1 MRILHFADV
10 HLHRPFVGFRPGEAA
25 VRRRELFDAFRR
37 CLAQARERDA
47 DVVTIAGDLWEEEH
61 VTADTANSVAHE
73 LEQLGL
79 PVIIAC
85 GNHDRRGPGG
95 TYMRTRWPS
104 NVHIAPLRNAQEFR
118 FGELSLWA
126 ISWGD
131 DDFPVNF
138 LNRTE
143 VPRDGR
149 SHILVVH
156 GSSKPVSV
164 GDFAR
169 YFPFEPADVREAG
182 FDRCLAGH
190 IHMASDFEGVVYPGS
205 PEPLGWA
212 EAGRHRVA
220 LVEIGAAGIDVQL
233 IDVNERRYE
242 TRAIDCNGSASSAEI
257 ETRVADAL
265 SDNDADRIFLR
276 ARLVGEIGPDCV
288 VETEPLRARHA
299 SRYAALVLEDRTE
312 PLLDIE
318 ARAARKGLDGLF
330 VSKLRDRIEHAESE
344 RERQIAELALQA
356 GLRALEGR
364 EVILRVD

>member
-10 HLHRPFVGFRPGEAA
+10 HLHRPFVGFGPGEAD

-37 CLAQARERDA
+37 CLAHARDHGA

-73 LEQLGL
+73 LSELDV

-85 GNHDRRGPGG
+85 GNHDPRGPGG
-95 TYMRTRWPS
+95 TYMRTAWPQ
-104 NVHIAPLRNAQEFR
+104 NVEIAPLRTPREYR
-118 FGELSLWA
+118 FDDVSLWA

-131 DDFPVNF
+131 DD
-138 LNRTE
+138 L
-143 VPRDGR
+143 PRDLLRRIDVPGDGR
-149 SHILVVH
+149 THLLVLH
-156 GSSKPVSV
+156 GSSRPVSV
-164 GDFAR
+164 GDFGG
-169 YFPFEPADVREAG
+169 YFPFEPAEVRAAG

-190 IHMASDFEGVVYPGS
+190 LHMASDVEGVVYPGS

-212 EAGRHRVA
+212 EAGRHCVA
-220 LVEIGAAGIDVQL
+220 LVDIDASGVGVKL

-242 TRAIDCNGSASSAEI
+242 TREIDCDGSGSSAEI
-257 ETRVADAL
+257 ETHIVEGLADH
-265 SDNDADRIFLR
+265 DADRIFLR
-276 ARLVGEIGPDCV
+276 CRLVGEIGPDCV
-288 VETEPLRARHA
+288 VETEPLRARHG

-318 ARAARKGLDGLF
+318 ARAARKGLDGRF

-344 RERQIAELALQA
+344 REQQLAELALQA

-364 EVILRVD
+364 DVILRVD